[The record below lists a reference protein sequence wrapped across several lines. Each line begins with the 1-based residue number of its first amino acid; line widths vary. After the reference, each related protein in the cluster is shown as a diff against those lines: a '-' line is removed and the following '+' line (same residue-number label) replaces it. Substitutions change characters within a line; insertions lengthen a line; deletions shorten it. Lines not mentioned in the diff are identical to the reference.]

1 MREDNEWMQYR
12 QEFKSEEDVKEYW
25 SKPFSVKPEMGFYT
39 WTKDKVKLRVV
50 DDTPNKIPDY
60 FGQIILNFFS
70 QEANLSLFIE
80 RHSIEHKK
88 GEDFFSMDNAY
99 FFCML
104 FECLG
109 IQLLKMFL
117 PHLQKLAESEQESE
131 QRAASEIVY
140 GVIRGSRFWSFE
152 DSKIVSQ
159 ELSSLMRAVLSRMS
173 LETIGDWEA
182 MLNGA
187 TNKID
192 PNRIR

>member
-1 MREDNEWMQYR
+1 
-12 QEFKSEEDVKEYW
+12 
-25 SKPFSVKPEMGFYT
+25 
-39 WTKDKVKLRVV
+39 
-50 DDTPNKIPDY
+50 
-60 FGQIILNFFS
+60 
-70 QEANLSLFIE
+70 
-80 RHSIEHKK
+80 
-88 GEDFFSMDNAY
+88 
-99 FFCML
+99 
-104 FECLG
+104 
-109 IQLLKMFL
+109 MFL
-117 PHLQKLAESEQESE
+117 PHLQRLTESEQESE

-192 PNRIR
+192 PNR